1 MFLLPWISNWN
12 IDFTDLLKLKFGIM
26 ATKCLQKPIWS
37 FALWNINSRNTGL
50 LCRFM
55 LHKRSDICL
64 RLMSVSAL
72 HYSCLELPQ
81 MPTEHCLKVLCN
93 WELQI
98 STYQSICENNLTSK
112 RFSLFAI
119 DNHCYFCKPLYA
131 TKANVQNLYFIKCI
145 FVPVVR

>member
-12 IDFTDLLKLKFGIM
+12 IDFTDLLKLKYNRM
-26 ATKCLQKPIWS
+26 ATKCSQKPIWS

-55 LHKRSDICL
+55 SHKRSDICL

-72 HYSCLELPQ
+72 HYSCLELLE
-81 MPTEHCLKVLCN
+81 MSTEHCLKVLCN
-93 WELQI
+93 WSYKYRHI
-98 STYQSICENNLTSK
+98 KAFAKNNLTSK

-131 TKANVQNLYFIKCI
+131 TKANVQNLYFIKCF